1 MVTRNPDEVIDKL
14 KNIVLDSTNNPDCP
28 ELAISGLRE
37 GLRHALPNSFAFV
50 LTDASAKDYDQFE
63 VTNNLVQLTQTSV
76 NFLITGDCGDSGR
89 PEMEVYSKLAQSS
102 NGQVFDMN
110 RDEIQDVMWAIRN
123 QMLDD
128 FVSLKSVDN
137 TESGISTLFFSVD
150 NTITDLSVT
159 LTGNAPVI
167 VIEDSQNN
175 IVVGTQNLELTNV
188 RIIGINKPIPG
199 QWSIEVESSSAH
211 SIRLGARSNVQFD
224 FGFSLNSA
232 TRISETSFQP
242 LREQQ
247 NILTIFVSDSSMIH
261 SLNSIDIVSSTTSI
275 ALPLTKTKDNVYA
288 TERFD
293 IPLDSF
299 KIGLNG
305 VDMSG
310 NKIERLLSTSIQSVD
325 AGIKNNVITCLIFLL
340 ITNKYFHRGSRDNSR
355 SK

>member
-1 MVTRNPDEVIDKL
+1 MVTRNPDEVIEKL
-14 KNIVLDSTNNPDCP
+14 NSIVLDSTNNPDCP

-76 NFLITGDCGDSGR
+76 NFLITGNCGHHGR
-89 PEMEVYSKLAQSS
+89 PEMEVYNKLARSS

-110 RDEIQDVMWAIRN
+110 SDDIQDVMWAIRN
-123 QMLDD
+123 QMNDD

-137 TESGISTLFFSVD
+137 TESGISRFFFSVD
-150 NTITDLSVT
+150 NSITDLSVS
-159 LTGNAPVI
+159 LTGNAPYI
-167 VIEDSQNN
+167 SIEDSQQNK
-175 IVVGTQNLELTNV
+175 VVGTQNLELTNV

-199 QWSIEVESSSAH
+199 QWIILVGSTSAH
-211 SIRLGARSNVQFD
+211 SLRLGARSNVQFD
-224 FGFSLNSA
+224 FGFSVNNA

-242 LREQQ
+242 LREHQ

-261 SLNSIDIVSSTTSI
+261 SLNSIDIISPTTSI
-275 ALPLTKTKDNVYA
+275 ALPLMKIKDNVYA
-288 TERFD
+288 TKHFD

-305 VDMSG
+305 VDLSG
-310 NKIERLLSTSIQSVD
+310 NIIERLLSTSIQSVN
-325 AGIKNNVITCLIFLL
+325 AGIKNNVITCLIFIL
-340 ITNKYFHRGSRDNSR
+340 ITQKIL
-355 SK
+355 